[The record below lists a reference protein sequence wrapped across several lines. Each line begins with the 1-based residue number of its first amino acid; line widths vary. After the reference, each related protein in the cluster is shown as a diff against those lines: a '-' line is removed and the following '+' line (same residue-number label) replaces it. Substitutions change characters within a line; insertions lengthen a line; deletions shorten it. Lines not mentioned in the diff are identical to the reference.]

1 MSIFIGGTGSANEF
15 DDFEEGTWTPDLRFG
30 SGSSGMT
37 YASNSRHGEY
47 TKIGNLVTF
56 SFRFTLSNMGT
67 STGDAQ
73 IYGLPF
79 QCAGGNGNYSGASFG
94 YMGGLTNSSRWSAYQ
109 TPTIDTNASYIFLRY
124 VLTGTNYSL
133 NHNNSSFTNTT
144 DLIGRGFYYTDS

>member
-1 MSIFIGGTGSANEF
+1 
-15 DDFEEGTWTPDLRFG
+15 
-30 SGSSGMT
+30 
-37 YASNSRHGEY
+37 
-47 TKIGNLVTF
+47 
-56 SFRFTLSNMGT
+56 MGT

-79 QCAGGNGNYSGASFG
+79 NCADGNGNFSGASFG

>member
-1 MSIFIGGTGSANEF
+1 MSIFIGGTGSANEL

-30 SGSSGMT
+30 GGSSGMT
-37 YASNSRHGEY
+37 YASNSRNGEY

-56 SFRFTLSNMGT
+56 SFRITLSNMGT
-67 STGDAQ
+67 STGSSL
-73 IYGLPF
+73 IFGLPF
-79 QCAGGNGNYSGASFG
+79 NCADGNGNYSGASFG
-94 YMGGLTNSSRWSAYQ
+94 YVGGLTNSSRWSAYQ

-144 DLIGRGFYYTDS
+144 DLIARGFYYAS